1 MLNNEHFCRRIISEI
16 FCKGK
21 RKVEVFM
28 FAKVCIGVK
37 TNLKVKALNKDEKK
51 IRKELRSK

>member
-1 MLNNEHFCRRIISEI
+1 
-16 FCKGK
+16 
-21 RKVEVFM
+21 M